1 MCVLSE
7 KYPIQDYDLKPCF
20 LIGGAVWM
28 FVKTGDPEDM
38 SLSER
43 SISLETNF
51 EGLLAQSHFLFS
63 VSLLPV
69 CGKKYD

>member
-20 LIGGAVWM
+20 LVGGAVWM

-38 SLSER
+38 SLSEG

-51 EGLLAQSHFLFS
+51 EG
-63 VSLLPV
+63 V
-69 CGKKYD
+69 Y